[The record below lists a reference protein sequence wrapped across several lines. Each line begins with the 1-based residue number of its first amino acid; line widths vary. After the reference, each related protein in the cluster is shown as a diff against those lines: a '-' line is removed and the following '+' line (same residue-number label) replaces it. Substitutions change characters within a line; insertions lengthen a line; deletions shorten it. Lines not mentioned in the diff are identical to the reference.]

1 MPPAQVAERK
11 AVVKRKLRERR
22 VPSSPLGRV
31 FGFAQLGAGL
41 VYGSVSDSVSSVSS
55 HPPLDSHL
63 RGKLAGHEQVNS
75 RESGSLELSMHVIWQ
90 YVGRLPMCVLK
101 GAHASLPSPVPY

>member
-1 MPPAQVAERK
+1 MAANPPEAKVEERK

-41 VYGSVSDSVSSVSS
+41 AWGSVTDSVSSVS
-55 HPPLDSHL
+55 
-63 RGKLAGHEQVNS
+63 A
-75 RESGSLELSMHVIWQ
+75 
-90 YVGRLPMCVLK
+90 
-101 GAHASLPSPVPY
+101 